1 MPSSEPGRIRRAVLL
16 LVLLLPLLAGAIYV
30 GIKPGFDSTSHTPR
44 VAIVAPDTAAG
55 DKLASDLASTPN
67 FRWQTDTAD
76 SAAKRLSNGSLLA
89 VVTIPEKFGST
100 DADPAA
106 RQVTVV
112 PGRHDLDAAT
122 YAGLVQDVSAGASK
136 IGVSDLL
143 VGVAK
148 AQGNLADAQFTAT
161 IIRAGVGVAGDAVD
175 GAFGS
180 VDALV
185 KQAGPVL
192 ANATSMLSQIQQIN
206 GTVNQVGD
214 MLTTAGA
221 SLHGVNLTLGDIQNG
236 ASAVGDGANST
247 AQTLRATAPI
257 RAELRSVIT
266 PIAAALSAIPGTQ
279 QMSTQLN
286 SLLNAVGGPADP
298 QAIAGLQDVHQ
309 GTALIVGELNNLS
322 ALLGA
327 KVDAHTQLSDVL
339 TLGANRL
346 RALGAFLRQG
356 QQTISQVVGQVSGAA
371 GQLPSMETS
380 IKSQLAQFKT
390 VTNQLSTSLNE
401 SSGALPQTG
410 QADNTA
416 GTISNAVQVA
426 DGSAVPGGL
435 SADSVA
441 RAVLVLLVGALL
453 IALGRA
459 WAAQRLTRR
468 GGAIATTAACVVGAL
483 AAAGIGLAVLGSVP
497 RADSAFIV
505 LVVAALALS
514 ALAIALL
521 RILGDKAG
529 LITWIVLIGAG
540 IMLSTGLHG
549 ERNPVARFVARL
561 LPGSYATTGL
571 GDAAAYGI
579 GSDVALPLVV
589 LAVLGILALA
599 AFPLV
604 RARQQPATTRST
616 AR

>member
-1 MPSSEPGRIRRAVLL
+1 MPSSEPNRIRRAVLL

-30 GIKPGFDSTSHTPR
+30 GIKPGFDSTSRTPR

-55 DKLASDLASTPN
+55 GKLASDLAGTPN

-100 DADPAA
+100 DTDTAA
-106 RQVTVV
+106 RRVTVV

-122 YAGLVQDVSAGASK
+122 YAALVQDVSAGASK

-148 AQGNLADAQFTAT
+148 AQGDLANAQFTAT
-161 IIRAGVGVAGDAVD
+161 VINAGVGVAGDAVD

-206 GTVNQVGD
+206 GTVTQVGD
-214 MLTTAGA
+214 MLTTAGT

-236 ASAVGDGANST
+236 ASAVGDGANAT
-247 AQTLRATAPI
+247 AQTLRATAPV
-257 RAELRSVIT
+257 RAELRAVIT
-266 PIAAALSAIPGTQ
+266 PIAGALSAIPGTQ
-279 QMSTQLN
+279 QMSTQLD
-286 SLLNAVGGPADP
+286 SLLNVVGGPADP
-298 QAIAGLQDVHQ
+298 QTIAGLQDVHQ
-309 GTALIVGELNNLS
+309 GTQLIVGELNNLS

-327 KVDAHTQLSDVL
+327 KVDAHTQLADVL

-346 RALGAFLRQG
+346 RALGAFLQQG

-371 GQLPSMETS
+371 GQLPSTETN
-380 IKSQLAQFKT
+380 IKSQLAQFKA

-401 SSGALPQTG
+401 GSGALSHTGQTG
-410 QADNTA
+410 DTA
-416 GTISNAVQVA
+416 GTISNAVQVT
-426 DGSAVPGGL
+426 DGGPVPGGL

-468 GGAIATTAACVVGAL
+468 GGAIATTAASVVGAL
-483 AAAGIGLAVLGSVP
+483 ATAGIGLAVLGSVP
-497 RADSAFIV
+497 RADSAFVV

-529 LITWIVLIGAG
+529 LITWVVLIGAG
-540 IMLSTGLHG
+540 IVLSAGLHG
-549 ERNPVARFVARL
+549 ERNPVARFIARL

-579 GSDVALPLVV
+579 GSDVVLPLTV
-589 LAVLGILALA
+589 LTVLGILALA
-599 AFPLV
+599 AFGLV
-604 RARQQPATTRST
+604 RAGQPTT
-616 AR
+616 ARSAAR